1 MRFSI
6 RWLKNYLQTDLPAQT
21 IIDALTDCGLEVEE
35 VLDLGMLSG
44 KLVTGEILAI
54 DPIEGADKIRVCTV
68 QADGPKPLRIVCGAW
83 NIEVGH
89 KVPVAHFGMKF
100 PGGFELKPRKIMG
113 ISGDGMLCS
122 QKELGVSE
130 EGAGIWLLPDDL
142 PVGEPYDAVVEI
154 SITPNRPDALSIVG
168 VARDLAARL
177 AVLHPDNKPVFKL
190 PALQVPEGADK
201 AESAARVSIEA
212 REDCPR
218 YTARVVRDV
227 KVAPSPRWMQAVLE
241 SAGMRPINN
250 LVDITNFVMLELGHP
265 LHAFDLDR
273 LKGRQIVVRNAR
285 KGEKIVTL
293 DEQELRLEESDL
305 LICDA
310 EDPVALAGIMGGA
323 NSEIGDETQNV
334 LLEAAYFRPQTIR
347 RTSRRLDKS
356 TDSSYR
362 FERGMDPKKLTAALN
377 RAAQLM
383 ASLAGGT
390 VLRGH
395 IDAVGRVP
403 EKEPITLRLE
413 RLNEALGVEL
423 SGRQVTD
430 VLTPLGFEV
439 QRSDR
444 EEIQLAIPSHRVDV
458 SLEAD
463 IVEEVARIYGYDRI
477 PERRVKLPSAYH
489 APAPLDRVRQ
499 KLADAAV
506 ALGFH
511 QAVNFSFV
519 SEKENGLTGA
529 ADSGQVRLLNPIT
542 ADQTVMRRSLLS
554 SLLRNVAH
562 NLNQSV
568 EEIPLFELGHTYVF
582 PPEEEAD
589 TDPRGLTP
597 PANETPYFAA
607 VLCGAAR
614 ANWREPVR
622 EPDFFRIKG
631 YAEEFLSLLGMSKL
645 VVEAVTDVPWLHP
658 GRAARFLA
666 KGQPVALFGELHPAV
681 LKEMDIRRRTVYL
694 EIPLTGPALEETPVE
709 KYKEIPR
716 YPAVTRDVALLVDR
730 DVRSM
735 DLERTI
741 RKAGKDLLAS
751 VRLFDVYEG
760 DKVEKGKR
768 SLAYSLTYR
777 SPDRTLTEAEVTE
790 RHGEVLQALEKNHS
804 ARPRT

>member
-44 KLVTGEILAI
+44 KLVTGEIMAI
-54 DPIEGADKIRVCTV
+54 DPIEGADKIRVCKV
-68 QADGPKPLRIVCGAW
+68 KADAPEPLTIVCGAW
-83 NIEVGH
+83 NIEVGD
-89 KVPVAHFGMKF
+89 KVPVAHFGMTF
-100 PGGFELKPRKIMG
+100 PGGFVLKPRKIMG
-113 ISGDGMLCS
+113 IEGQGMLCS
-122 QKELGVSE
+122 AKELGVAE
-130 EGAGIWLLPDDL
+130 DAAGIWLLPEDT

-177 AVLHPDNKPVFKL
+177 AVVHPDRKPSLKL
-190 PALQVPEGADK
+190 PGLQVPEGGDK
-201 AESAARVSIEA
+201 TESAARVTIEA

-227 KVAPSPRWMQAVLE
+227 KVAPSPRWMQRVLE
-241 SAGMRPINN
+241 SAGLRPINN

-273 LKGRQIVVRNAR
+273 LKGRQIIVRNAR
-285 KGEKIVTL
+285 KGERITTL
-293 DEQELRLEESDL
+293 DEQQLKLTETDL

-323 NSEIGDETQNV
+323 NSEIGEETRHV
-334 LLEAAYFRPQTIR
+334 LLEAAYFKPQTIR

-383 ASLAGGT
+383 AELAGGT

-403 EKEPITLRLE
+403 EKDPVTLRLG
-413 RLNEALGVEL
+413 RLNEALGVRL
-423 SGRQVTD
+423 SGREVTD

-458 SLEAD
+458 NLEAD

-477 PERRVKLPSAYH
+477 PEQRVKLPSAYH
-489 APAPLDRVRQ
+489 PPAPLDHARER
-499 KLADAAV
+499 LADAAV
-506 ALGFH
+506 SLGFH

-519 SEKENGLTGA
+519 AESENALVGA
-529 ADSGQVRLLNPIT
+529 ADEGQVRLLNPIT
-542 ADQTVMRRSLLS
+542 ADQTVMRRSLLP

-568 EEIPLFELGHTYVF
+568 EEIALFELGHSYVF
-582 PPEEEAD
+582 PEEDEER
-589 TDPRGLTP
+589 DPRTLVP
-597 PANETPYFAA
+597 PAEELPLFAA

-614 ANWREPVR
+614 ANWREPAR
-622 EPDFFRIKG
+622 EPDFFRVKG
-631 YAEEFLSLLGMSKL
+631 YTEEFLSLLGMSKL
-645 VVEAVTDVPWLHP
+645 VVEAVTDVKWLHP

-666 KGQPVALFGELHPAV
+666 KGQPVALFGEVHPAI
-681 LKEMDIRRRTVYL
+681 LKELDIRKQAVYL
-694 EIPLTGPALEETPVE
+694 EIPLTGPALEPVPPE
-709 KYKEIPR
+709 KYREIPR
-716 YPAVTRDVALLVDR
+716 YPSVTRDVALVVDR
-730 DVRSM
+730 HVRSM

-741 RKAGKDLLAS
+741 RKTGKDLLAS

-760 DKVEKGKR
+760 DKIEEGKR

-777 SPDRTLTEAEVTE
+777 SPERTLTEAEVTE
-790 RHGEVLQALEKNHS
+790 RHSEVLRALEESHG